1 VKKSAESSRVSV
13 SHRSREIASVPHP
26 EDDDKLSP
34 LAKSLVWLG
43 ACFAFFLVLIFGLLL
58 VWSNPLGAPSQT
70 QAAAPNPDGEPL
82 VIPQD
87 HPRRLVDF
95 SLTDQQG
102 RTIHRGDLQGKIVAV
117 SFLFTSCDVVCPYV
131 SAQMQKIQQATANL
145 PNVRLL
151 SITYDP
157 ADDTQ
162 QVLANYAH
170 HFNADPVRW
179 LFLTGDTN
187 AVRALIK
194 TSFLHEYS
202 GEFAFPGVFEN
213 TQCIALVDPQGN
225 IVNYFDGLND
235 KSGDAAIARIHK
247 LESKP

>member
-1 VKKSAESSRVSV
+1 MSLPSLPEYLFRLSNSDTADHYARV
-13 SHRSREIASVPHP
+13 
-26 EDDDKLSP
+26 DNMLSP
-34 LAKSLVWLG
+34 FVKNLFWLG
-43 ACFAFFLVLIFGLLL
+43 VTLTLVLALIFGLPL
-58 VWSNPLGAPSQT
+58 VWENRLVTPSQT
-70 QAAAPNPDGEPL
+70 QASEIESEPL
-82 VIPQD
+82 VIAQD
-87 HPRRLVDF
+87 RPRRLVDF
-95 SLTDQQG
+95 SLTDQRG
-102 RTIHRGDLQGKIVAV
+102 RAIHREDLQGKILAV

-131 SAQMQKIQQATANL
+131 SAQMQKIQQATATL

-170 HFNADPVRW
+170 HFNADPARW

-213 TQCIALVDPQGN
+213 TQCITLVDPQGN

-235 KSGDAAIARIHK
+235 KSGDAAIARIHQM
-247 LESKP
+247 ESKP